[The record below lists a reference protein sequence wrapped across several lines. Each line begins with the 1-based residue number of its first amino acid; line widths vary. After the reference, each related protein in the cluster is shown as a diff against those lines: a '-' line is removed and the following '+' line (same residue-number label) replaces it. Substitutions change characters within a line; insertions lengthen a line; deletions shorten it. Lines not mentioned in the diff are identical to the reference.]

1 MKIIFLDVDGCI
13 NSEDYAV
20 YRYETKQFNKDQ
32 FIDERA
38 VAFLNYLIDQTEAK
52 VVLSSS
58 WRGSF
63 EETENRFKAAGFKY
77 EFFDKT
83 PYLGNR
89 HRGSEIKAWIEEY
102 EKNNEPLESY
112 VIIDDDN
119 DILEDQEK
127 NFVQCNFIHGLTSVD
142 CYKAI
147 GILNN
152 DIEDTN
158 ENENFV
164 PAVEVSTELI
174 DNIIKYCETQA
185 IYDKLG
191 PYGDF
196 YYKLKQIRK

>member
-1 MKIIFLDVDGCI
+1 MSSSFDIDGVI

-20 YRYETKQFNKDQ
+20 YRHVTKQFNKDQ

-38 VAFLNYLIDQTEAK
+38 VAFLNYLIDQTGAK

-63 EETENRFKAAGFKY
+63 EETENRLKAAGFNY

-83 PYLGNR
+83 PYLESR
-89 HRGSEIKAWIEEY
+89 HRGSEIKAWIDEY
-102 EKNNEPLESY
+102 EKDHEPLESY

-147 GILNN
+147 GIL
-152 DIEDTN
+152 
-158 ENENFV
+158 
-164 PAVEVSTELI
+164 
-174 DNIIKYCETQA
+174 KQ
-185 IYDKLG
+185 
-191 PYGDF
+191 PY
-196 YYKLKQIRK
+196 Q